1 MASSYT
7 TSFGIEKIGS
17 GEQSGA
23 WGTTTNHNLDI
34 LDRISSYKAVAIT
47 TNADTHTLTVRE
59 ASPGSGTENLQ
70 DGMYRVIK
78 FTGALDSNCTV
89 TVAPN
94 TTAAFFIIINAT
106 TDSGSSGPYSVILT
120 QGSGANITVENG
132 KSATVYMDGAGS
144 GAAVIDALSNLQLA
158 TITASGDITSSGTF
172 NALGDTAASDKAAMG
187 YTSAEGLILTG
198 QGSTNDVTIK
208 NDADADV
215 ITIATGA
222 TNVDVVGD
230 LTASTLNADGDTAA
244 SDNAAIGYT
253 SAEGIIITG
262 QGSTNDITLKND
274 ADAEVC
280 GVPTGTDD
288 LRFPDD
294 AKTEWGTG
302 GDLQIYH
309 DASNSYITDNGTG
322 NLKIGSGNQ
331 VDILGTAETLATFVD
346 DGAVSLYHNN
356 GVKIATTATG
366 IQITGTALAT
376 TDTDTSNTGSVTL
389 DFETNQNFI
398 LTFTGNV
405 TLANPTTEQLGQS
418 GIIICIQDGTGSR
431 TLSLGTDYE
440 TAGAAG
446 ITLSTAANAVDI
458 IPYFVQ
464 SASNILL
471 GAVQKAFA

>member
-34 LDRISSYKAVAIT
+34 LDRVASYKAVAIT

-132 KSATVYMDGAGS
+132 KSAVVYMDGAGS

-158 TITASGDITSSGTF
+158 TLTASGDVTSSGTF

-215 ITIATGA
+215 ITIATGG
-222 TNVDVVGD
+222 TNVDIVGD
-230 LTASTLNADGDTAA
+230 VTAATVQADGDTSAG
-244 SDNAAIGYT
+244 DNAAMGYT
-253 SAEGIIITG
+253 AAEGLILTG
-262 QGSTNDITLKND
+262 QGSTNDVTIKND
-274 ADAEVC
+274 ADADVITIA
-280 GVPTGTDD
+280 TGAT
-288 LRFPDD
+288 
-294 AKTEWGTG
+294 
-302 GDLQIYH
+302 
-309 DASNSYITDNGTG
+309 N
-322 NLKIGSGNQ
+322 
-331 VDILGTAETLATFVD
+331 VDIVGDVTAATVNA
-346 DGAVSLYHNN
+346 DGDTSAGDNAAMGYTAAEGLILTGQGSTNDVTIKNDADAD
-356 GVKIATTATG
+356 VITIATGATNVAVAG
-366 IQITGTALAT
+366 QINGGTIILAE
-376 TDTDTSNTGSVTL
+376 TDTDTSNTGSVTI
-389 DFETNQNFI
+389 DFSAHQNFV
-398 LTFTGNV
+398 LTLTGNV
-405 TLANPTTEQLGQS
+405 TLANPTTESVGQA
-418 GIIICIQDGTGSR
+418 GVFVFIQDGTGSR
-431 TLSLGTDYE
+431 TLSLGTEYE
-440 TAGAAG
+440 TAGGAG
-446 ITLSTAANAVDI
+446 ITLSTAASAVDVV
-458 IPYFVQ
+458 PYFVKAANSIQ
-464 SASNILL
+464 L
-471 GAVQKAFA
+471 GAIQKAFS